1 MKHMTVFIAGFILA
15 TTANAAV
22 INVDFGNTGIDVYAG
37 RGILGSDTDT
47 FWNAVDSTGATN
59 LSFADSTAG
68 ISGVTL
74 TFDGDFSNV
83 GGLATNTLLG
93 DRIAR
98 IVGDPTVTETIT
110 ISGLSP
116 NSLFDI
122 VLYNGFYAN
131 EYSIVG
137 QPGVGTAS
145 VIPDAD
151 SPNTDFPNWVEGVEY
166 ARLNSAMSDGNGQ
179 LQIQDLPIA
188 GGLYGVNSA
197 VAGLQIQA
205 VPIPATILLFGSGLV
220 GLVGIA
226 RRKKA
231 AE

>member
-1 MKHMTVFIAGFILA
+1 MTVFIAGFILA

-98 IVGDPTVTETIT
+98 VSGDPTLTETIT

-116 NSLFDI
+116 NS
-122 VLYNGFYAN
+122 V
-131 EYSIVG
+131 SHR
-137 QPGVGTAS
+137 S
-145 VIPDAD
+145 VIL
-151 SPNTDFPNWVEGVEY
+151 SLSE
-166 ARLNSAMSDGNGQ
+166 S
-179 LQIQDLPIA
+179 
-188 GGLYGVNSA
+188 
-197 VAGLQIQA
+197 VAG
-205 VPIPATILLFGSGLV
+205 SN
-220 GLVGIA
+220 
-226 RRKKA
+226 
-231 AE
+231 